1 MCGHHASG
9 LFIRAGDF
17 YWQVRPVLH
26 HPALRPRCC
35 HFLSGEGVLPPFTER
50 AFSSPE
56 CAGALSQRWPPK
68 PSIGLLA
75 PNAFSGTSGQAPRP
89 HPLAGGS
96 SLHYA
101 LELEGQHFLVWD
113 DMDSG
118 SMIVSPIERWNFENL
133 LESIDDPMPVLSVN
147 EITPRA
153 FQIMAGRVAAQ
164 PAPAGTT
171 AH

>member
-1 MCGHHASG
+1 MRTTIYSAMEMLTNATSIKHILDDDAEELSCG
-9 LFIRAGDF
+9 
-17 YWQVRPVLH
+17 QV
-26 HPALRPRCC
+26 
-35 HFLSGEGVLPPFTER
+35 
-50 AFSSPE
+50 
-56 CAGALSQRWPPK
+56 
-68 PSIGLLA
+68 
-75 PNAFSGTSGQAPRP
+75 
-89 HPLAGGS
+89 
-96 SLHYA
+96 HYA
-101 LELEGQHFLVWD
+101 LELEGQLFLVWD